1 MQPLMHKLWGTQ
13 LEYLKT
19 EGTPKVI
26 PILYQWTN
34 ILLIDVTLMHNLIV
48 KVRLS
53 SLKDNLKSRSTML
66 ISMKYNSIAITL
78 GHKKVQWEILESNGT
93 LLTKSIHNMSQPEPL
108 NTSQLVE
115 LVLTQTCQVDI
126 TRENF
131 RTFEK
136 EGITTKTTQSSL
148 LEGKVL
154 QVLLMGQVL

>member
-1 MQPLMHKLWGTQ
+1 M
-13 LEYLKT
+13 
-19 EGTPKVI
+19 
-26 PILYQWTN
+26 
-34 ILLIDVTLMHNLIV
+34 
-48 KVRLS
+48 
-53 SLKDNLKSRSTML
+53 KS
-66 ISMKYNSIAITL
+66 NSIAITL

-136 EGITTKTTQSSL
+136 EGITTKTTQSSH